1 MGKNYNL
8 KENILCKL
16 LSIAIGDRSD
26 YGSLC
31 LETAHRGEKK
41 MNRKFRKS
49 IGKDR
54 LLDLLSRVQTRE
66 AAAPLATAAEPVGCC
81 AIVTN
86 GRSELRTT
94 TRRICDLIEQ
104 ELDGAGSTQFFPD
117 PCRA

>member
-1 MGKNYNL
+1 
-8 KENILCKL
+8 
-16 LSIAIGDRSD
+16 
-26 YGSLC
+26 
-31 LETAHRGEKK
+31 

-54 LLDLLSRVQTRE
+54 LLDLLARVEARD
-66 AAAPLATAAEPVGCC
+66 AAAPLAAAAEPVGCC

-86 GRSELRTT
+86 GRTELRTT